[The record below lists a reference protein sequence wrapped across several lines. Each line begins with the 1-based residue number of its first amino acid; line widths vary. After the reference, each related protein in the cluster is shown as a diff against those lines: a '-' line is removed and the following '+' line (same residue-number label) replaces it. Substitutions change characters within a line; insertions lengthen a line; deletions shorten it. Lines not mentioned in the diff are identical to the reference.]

1 MALERFW
8 WGPSLDLLWD
18 SRNGALWL
26 EHCKRVQ
33 FLSKMVYKRV
43 RGWTMGHGTEYPP
56 SPPQPIPHIKYYSNL
71 GAALIS
77 RQSQRPC
84 GCLLISG
91 GRYKMQITGQIT
103 SAG

>member
-8 WGPSLDLLWD
+8 WGPSLDLLWE

-43 RGWTMGHGTEYPP
+43 RGWTMGHGTETPP
-56 SPPQPIPHIKYYSNL
+56 PPLPQPYIRYYSNL
-71 GAALIS
+71 GAVLIS
-77 RQSQRPC
+77 KQSQRPR
-84 GCLLISG
+84 GCLLISC
-91 GRYKMQITGQIT
+91 GRYKMQVTGQIT

>member
-18 SRNGALWL
+18 SCNGALWL

-43 RGWTMGHGTEYPP
+43 RGWTMGHGTETPPPPNP
-56 SPPQPIPHIKYYSNL
+56 SPTSNTI
-71 GAALIS
+71 LI
-77 RQSQRPC
+77 
-84 GCLLISG
+84 
-91 GRYKMQITGQIT
+91 
-103 SAG
+103 

>member
-1 MALERFW
+1 
-8 WGPSLDLLWD
+8 
-18 SRNGALWL
+18 
-26 EHCKRVQ
+26 
-33 FLSKMVYKRV
+33 MVHSGWNTVKGYNFCPKWYNYKRV
-43 RGWTMGHGTEYPP
+43 RGWTMGHGTET
-56 SPPQPIPHIKYYSNL
+56 PQPLPHIKYYSNL

-91 GRYKMQITGQIT
+91 GRYKMQVTGQIT